1 MSDRKGDVM
10 RQRMMNFMRG
20 RYGLDQLNIFIAG
33 FIIFLMVLNLFFK
46 NPIISILGFALIVYL
61 YFRMFSRN
69 ITKRSDENTLYLKK
83 TWKIR
88 MRLRKEKGYMQ
99 LRKTHHIYRCPSCRQ
114 KIKIPRGRGKI
125 SITCPKCSKQFIRK
139 S

>member
-1 MSDRKGDVM
+1 M
-10 RQRMMNFMRG
+10 REKMMNFMRG

-33 FIIFLMVLNLFFK
+33 FIVFLMLLNLFLK
-46 NPIISILGFALIVYL
+46 NPIVSVLGFALIVYL

-99 LRKTHHIYRCPSCRQ
+99 LRKTHHIYHCPSCRQ

-125 SITCPKCSKQFIRK
+125 SIKCPKCSKQFIRK

>member
-1 MSDRKGDVM
+1 
-10 RQRMMNFMRG
+10 MMNFMRG

-33 FIIFLMVLNLFFK
+33 FIVFLMLLNLFLK
-46 NPIISILGFALIVYL
+46 NPIVSVLGFTLIVYL

-88 MRLRKEKGYMQ
+88 MRLRKEKGYMK
-99 LRKTHHIYRCPSCRQ
+99 LRKTHHIYHCPSCRQ

-125 SITCPKCSKQFIRK
+125 SIKCPKCSKQFIRK

>member
-1 MSDRKGDVM
+1 MSDGKGDVM

-33 FIIFLMVLNLFFK
+33 FIVFLMLLNLFLR
-46 NPIISILGFALIVYL
+46 NPVVSVLGFALIVYL

-99 LRKTHHIYRCPSCRQ
+99 LRKTHHIYHCPSCRQ

>member
-125 SITCPKCSKQFIRK
+125 SIICPKCSKQFIRK